1 MRIPIGKKYR
11 DKKTGEVLTV
21 LMWNFDGT
29 VDLVSGESPNTR
41 KHRFS
46 VKQEKIREKY
56 EEITE

>member
-1 MRIPIGKKYR
+1 
-11 DKKTGEVLTV
+11 
-21 LMWNFDGT
+21 MWNFDGT